1 MSTFERKLKLTW
13 KLAQLPT
20 CRAQTSRNSSPLM
33 QSFNEDLVVTDGKQ
47 VNCVSP

>member
-20 CRAQTSRNSSPLM
+20 CRAQTSRNSSPWGASCHRWKAGYLCI
-33 QSFNEDLVVTDGKQ
+33 TI
-47 VNCVSP
+47 